1 MRKFKFKFSAHKDTL
16 VEISILVFIIALAF
30 FLRTYWAVG
39 PAIQYGYSVSGGSDS
54 YYHERIIFHILD
66 SKHQL
71 INDPMLNYP
80 IGVNNPRPPLFH
92 WAIVLSSYIFYPF
105 MEIHNAAL
113 LMLILFPA
121 IWGTLTII
129 PVYLIGKEAFSKKV
143 GFLSALIL
151 ATMPAHLM
159 RSVATQADWDAFDLF
174 FISLSFYF
182 FLKALKTVNY
192 KKWIHDWFKISDV
205 KNGLTIFFKENK
217 KAMLYAA
224 LSGTAMGSLA
234 LAWKGYTYAEAIL
247 LVYLF
252 SQVFINRFR
261 NKSNLHM
268 VMLMLIFTIFTF
280 GLASPWYIVTHRIG
294 QWFDVPLFL
303 MLFVLFIGIFLEVTG
318 KYPWPFVFGS
328 AGVGIT
334 IILVIVNAF
343 FPDLWALIISG
354 QGYFVKSKLYSTIA
368 EAQPATMG
376 SLAMSFG
383 VALFILAFGG
393 IIYLF
398 YLIKK
403 KREEYYLF
411 FVFYSVIA
419 VYMAISA
426 ARFIFNAAPAFAL
439 TSAIALVW
447 LLDILKL
454 KEAVKEFKG
463 YQRGLKRSFKK
474 VVKFSHIV
482 GILFIAFIVILPNV
496 WSAVD
501 AGIPYETKKTFDK
514 QIYNIMPNF
523 IRPNKTT
530 YKSSSPWYL
539 GAFGYS
545 IPKETYPWPRAWKWL
560 SEQDNY
566 SPPEDRPA
574 FVSWWDYGFEAVR
587 EGKHP
592 AIADNFQNG
601 YQMAAQIITAQNES
615 EVISLFIERV
625 LDGEF
630 KNGHLSERA
639 MNILKNYLG
648 ADEASKIEDIMKE
661 PSKYRDEVL
670 NNPDRYG
677 YYSSDISDVNTKY
690 AAIKGILA
698 YLPEEK
704 LIKIYDDIRNATGK
718 DIRYFAVD
726 YRLFPFSGRNTGI
739 FYAPAKLG
747 DRRINQFGGTVVP
760 YDFYNLKAVD
770 SYGNEY
776 EINKVPANV
785 RIVNYKIE
793 YQPMFYHCML
803 YRTFIG
809 YSGSDIGQSDGIPGL
824 SYNLQRYYPMQA
836 WNLTH
841 FKLVYRTAYW
851 NPYKDYQNHSKD
863 WKPIPVQL
871 ALKYQK
877 EDKGTVD
884 LNPPA
889 YQVLPND
896 VVMVKFYEGAVIEGR
911 VTLSTGEPL
920 KHVRVTVLDE
930 FNTPH
935 ASVFTD
941 DNGYYKLDAV
951 AGNLTLVVSTNG
963 NLNKLRMIEKTILSQ
978 TKVNVSEEQA
988 MRLKP
993 DYFINKNIV
1002 VKPANFDGVVYF
1014 DVNGDNKVTSD
1025 DVKIANG
1032 YLILRNYTY
1041 GYENKTKIKNG
1052 NYEINDIPP
1061 HTYTVDLVLNGR
1073 KFPSIENVSF
1083 SSGQNLT
1090 KDISLKPSYIK
1101 GVVDYNNGT
1110 PASNATVELRGL
1122 YVNYVTHTDKNGNYS
1137 IMVVPDNYTVF
1148 SYLNDYYSEKGVV
1161 IVNLWNYTTEYNM
1174 TLRHAFKL
1182 WGVVKYNGERVKDAV
1197 IKIESE
1203 LIPHNIY
1210 LKRSGNNGSF
1220 DLNIPAGIYSI
1231 YAMGYV
1237 NGERVVYFNVIKLN
1251 NDKSLNINLEKAYEV
1266 YGHIKSI
1273 KHISGIEISIFSGDK
1288 FYRGFGNFTG
1298 YYEVYLPRGKY
1309 SMGILAFDE
1318 NNTPYFNREIFT
1330 LNGDRNID
1338 IDLHKAYNVTGY
1350 VYFDKNGD
1358 GIREDNETIK
1368 NGLIILG
1375 DSNGDYEVRN
1385 IPPTGKFML
1394 STTIN
1399 YKISTILFGYE
1410 QKNVFQN
1417 NVVVEPENVL
1427 VEGEIYRNGKLNNIP
1442 VNIAFKSGNYVKEV
1456 NNVISSYSVNLPP
1469 GNYTITMY
1477 GFNRT
1482 YKIQNNNLTVNIG
1495 FKKIEKDLNFVA
1507 FAHITVISEATSVN
1521 WYKNGKSV
1529 LYGKDINIPIG
1540 NYTIY
1545 AKNDTCSNITSLSIY
1560 GNETVEINIH
1570 PSYLVYVNIIN
1581 YTGNVNVVLHSQDG
1595 IMDIGSSVFLP
1606 EGYYNFTVNFVK
1618 LLNGIYYDYYAYKS
1632 VYVNSNMS
1640 VNLNIQSK
1648 KLFTHIYGR
1657 VIYGNSFA
1665 SNCILNMISMEKS
1678 KNNVSFSTNNEG
1690 YYSGFITPGRYLL
1703 YISYF
1708 YGNKLFSNVSE
1719 VNITSST
1726 MNLNISLSNGYI
1738 LSGGVYL
1745 NDEIQSA
1752 LIKIRVYGGVIE
1764 INSEGYYS
1772 VVLPHGNYQISS
1784 ETFREEYN
1792 LKVRYL
1798 FNKNINLTGNYHLDI
1813 SLERESYH
1821 NLEINAISGDKIA
1834 NPNGTVGILV
1844 DIKNKGND
1852 LEKVKFEGINGWNV
1866 IKNKNTEIY
1875 PGEEKSIS
1883 LVVKVPKNAN
1893 SGSVEIHLRALYSGQ
1908 TNDFYFKT
1916 NITKTYLTS
1925 LNSTLKGWNNNSLIY
1940 EISVENKGNT
1950 WMNYTIGTLNIME
1963 LKNKGWNV
1971 KLFVNGGERNYIN
1984 VSAYSTNKFE
1994 VRIFA
1999 LRNEPSTIT
2008 PAIIF
2013 VEGEKTYTIEL
2024 QLQYPHIS
2032 SLLYVKGNNTQNYTG
2047 IEIPQ
2052 YYYAVWAVAVG
2063 IGVSIVII
2071 GRRRR

>member
-1 MRKFKFKFSAHKDTL
+1 MRGIKFKFSKHKDAI

-54 YYHERIIFHILD
+54 YYHEKIIFHILD
-66 SKHQL
+66 SRHQL

-105 MEIHNAAL
+105 MEIHDAAL

-121 IWGTLTII
+121 IWGALTII
-129 PVYLIGKEAFSKKV
+129 PVYLIGKEAFNKKV
-143 GFLSALIL
+143 GFLSALLL

-182 FLKALKTVNY
+182 FLRALKTVNY

-205 KNGLTIFFKENK
+205 KNGLLIFFKENK
-217 KAMLYAA
+217 KSMIYASLA
-224 LSGTAMGSLA
+224 GTAMGSLA

-252 SQVFINRFR
+252 FQIFINRFR
-261 NKSNLHM
+261 NKSNLHI
-268 VMLMLIFTIFTF
+268 VILMLIFTIFTF
-280 GLASPWYIVTHRIG
+280 GLSAPWYIMTHRLG
-294 QWFDVPLFL
+294 QWFDIPLLL
-303 MLFVLFIGIFLEVTG
+303 MLFVLFLGVFLEVTN
-318 KYPWPFVFGS
+318 KYPWTFVFGVS
-328 AGVGIT
+328 ALGIA
-334 IILVIVNAF
+334 IILLIVNIF
-343 FPDLWALIISG
+343 FPYLWSLIISG

-403 KREEYYLF
+403 HKEEYYLF

-419 VYMAISA
+419 IYMAISA

-463 YQRGLKRSFKK
+463 YQRGLKKSFKK

-501 AGIPYETKKTFDK
+501 AGIPYETKKSYDK
-514 QIYNIMPNF
+514 QIYNIMPSF
-523 IRPNKTT
+523 MRPNGST

-560 SEQDNY
+560 SEQDNS

-592 AIADNFQNG
+592 TIADNFQNG
-601 YQMAAQIITAQNES
+601 YQISAQIITAQNES
-615 EVISLFIERV
+615 EVISLFIARL
-625 LDGEF
+625 LDGEY
-630 KNGHLSERA
+630 KDGHLSERS
-639 MNILKNYLG
+639 MNILQNYLG
-648 ADEASKIEDIMKE
+648 SDKASKIEDIMKE
-661 PSKYRDEVL
+661 PSKYRGEVL
-670 NNPDRYG
+670 NNSDKYG

-690 AAIKGILA
+690 AAIKGILS
-698 YLPEEK
+698 YLPEER
-704 LIKIYDDIRNATGK
+704 LIRIYDDIRNVTGK

-747 DRRINQFGGTVVP
+747 DRRIEQFGGTVVP
-760 YDFYNLKAVD
+760 YDFYKLKAVD

-776 EINKVPANV
+776 NLDKVPANV

-809 YSGSDIGQSDGIPGL
+809 YSGSDIGQSNGIPGL

-836 WNLTH
+836 WNMTH

-863 WKPIPVQL
+863 WKPIPIQL

-877 EDKGTVD
+877 ENKGVVD

-896 VVMVKFYEGAVIEGR
+896 VVMVKFYEGAVIKGR
-911 VTLSTGEPL
+911 ITLTTGEPL
-920 KHVRVTVLDE
+920 KHVRVTILDE

-935 ASVFTD
+935 ATGFTD

-963 NLNKLRMIEKTILSQ
+963 NLNKLDMIEKTVLYQ
-978 TKVNVSEEQA
+978 TKLNVSEEQA
-988 MRLKP
+988 TRLKP

-1002 VKPANFDGVVYF
+1002 IKPANFDGIVYF
-1014 DVNGDNKVTSD
+1014 DVNGDNKITGD
-1025 DVKIANG
+1025 DVKISNG

-1041 GYENKTKIKNG
+1041 GYENKTEIKNG
-1052 NYEINDIPP
+1052 SYEINDIPP
-1061 HTYTVDLVLNGR
+1061 HTYGIDLILNGR
-1073 KFPSIENVSF
+1073 KFPNIENVSF

-1090 KDISLKPSYIK
+1090 KDISLKPSYIN
-1101 GVVDYNNGT
+1101 GVVNYDNGT
-1110 PASNATVELRGL
+1110 PAPNATVELHGL
-1122 YVNYVTHTDKNGNYS
+1122 YVNYVTHTDNHGNYS
-1137 IMVVPDNYTVF
+1137 IMVVPDNYTVL
-1148 SYLNDYYSEKGVV
+1148 SHLHDYYSDKGVV
-1161 IVNLWNYTTEYNM
+1161 VVNLWNYTTNYNM

-1182 WGVVKYNGERVKDAV
+1182 WGTVKYNGMRIKNAIVK
-1197 IKIESE
+1197 IKGE
-1203 LIPHNIY
+1203 LIPHSIY
-1210 LKRSGNNGSF
+1210 IKKSGNNGSF

-1231 YAMGYV
+1231 YVIAFV
-1237 NGERVVYFNVIKLN
+1237 NGERTVYFNVIKLN
-1251 NDKSLNINLEKAYEV
+1251 NDMSLNINLEKAYKV
-1266 YGHIKSI
+1266 YGHIESI
-1273 KHISGIEISIFSGDK
+1273 KHISEIELSIFSGNK
-1288 FYRGFGNFTG
+1288 FYRGFGNLTG

-1318 NNTPYFNREIFT
+1318 NNTPYFNREAFT
-1330 LNGDRNID
+1330 LNGNRNID
-1338 IDLHKAYNVTGY
+1338 INLHKAYNVTGY
-1350 VYFDKNGD
+1350 VYFDKNED
-1358 GIREDNETIK
+1358 GMREDNETIK
-1368 NGLIILG
+1368 NGLVMLG
-1375 DSNGDYEVRN
+1375 DSNGFYEVRN

-1399 YKISTILFGYE
+1399 YKISAMVFGYE
-1410 QKNVFQN
+1410 QKSVSKGNVIMEPASILVQGKVFMDGKN
-1417 NVVVEPENVL
+1417 ND
-1427 VEGEIYRNGKLNNIP
+1427 IP
-1442 VNIAFKSGNYVKEV
+1442 VNIVFKSDNYVKEIK
-1456 NNVISSYSVNLPP
+1456 NVTSSYSVNLLP
-1469 GNYTITMY
+1469 GNYTIYMY

-1482 YKIQNNNLTVNIG
+1482 YSLQSNNLKVNTG
-1495 FKKIEKDLNFVA
+1495 FEKIEKNLNFRA
-1507 FAHITVISEATSVN
+1507 FAHVEIISEATSVY
-1521 WYKNGKSV
+1521 WYKNGKNVS
-1529 LYGKDINIPIG
+1529 YGKNIDIPIG
-1540 NYTIY
+1540 NYTVY
-1545 AKNDTCSNITSLSIY
+1545 AKNETCSNITTIAVY
-1560 GNETVEINIH
+1560 ENETVEININ
-1570 PSYLVYVNIIN
+1570 PAYFVYVNILN
-1581 YTGNVNVVLHSQDG
+1581 YTGNVNVVLHSQNG
-1595 IMDIGSSVFLP
+1595 IINVGESIFLP
-1606 EGYYNFTVNFVK
+1606 EGYYSFNVNFVK
-1618 LLNGIYYDYYAYKS
+1618 LLNGVYYNYYANKS
-1632 VYVNSNMS
+1632 VYVNGNTT
-1640 VNLNIQSK
+1640 VALNIQSK
-1648 KLFTHIYGR
+1648 KLFTHISGR
-1657 VIYGNSFA
+1657 VSYGNSFA
-1665 SNCILNMISMEKS
+1665 SNCILRMISVEKG
-1678 KNNVSFSTNNEG
+1678 KNNVSFSTNGNG
-1690 YYSGFITPGRYLL
+1690 YYDGFITPGRYIL
-1703 YISYF
+1703 YVSYF
-1708 YGNKLFSNVSE
+1708 YGDKLLSNISE
-1719 VNITSST
+1719 INIDSSV
-1726 MNLNISLSNGYI
+1726 MNLNVNLNEGYI

-1745 NDEIQSA
+1745 NNEIQNAS
-1752 LIKIRVYGGVIE
+1752 IKIEVYDGFIE
-1764 INSEGYYS
+1764 VNSQGYYS
-1772 VVLPHGNYQISS
+1772 VILPRGNYKVSA

-1792 LKVRYL
+1792 LRIRYSFDKDIYL
-1798 FNKNINLTGNYHLDI
+1798 VGNYHLDI
-1813 SLERESYH
+1813 PLVRESYH
-1821 NLEINAISGDKIA
+1821 DLEVKVISGDNIA

-1844 DIKNKGND
+1844 NIKNKGND
-1852 LEKVKFEGINGWNV
+1852 LEKVKFEGVGGWNV
-1866 IKNKNTEIY
+1866 VGNANTEIY
-1875 PGEEKSIS
+1875 PGNERDIS
-1883 LVVKVPKNAN
+1883 LVVKVPKNTN
-1893 SGSVEIHLRALYSGQ
+1893 SGSEEIHLRALYSGQ

-1916 NITKTYLTS
+1916 NITKTYSTF
-1925 LNSTLKGWNNNSLIY
+1925 LNSILKEWNNNSLVY
-1940 EISVENKGNT
+1940 EVSVENKGNT
-1950 WMNYTIGTLNIME
+1950 GMNYTIGALNMME
-1963 LKNKGWNV
+1963 LKSKGWNV
-1971 KLFVNGGERNYIN
+1971 ELFVNGERKDYIN
-1984 VSAYSTNKFE
+1984 ISAHSTGKFE
-1994 VRIFA
+1994 VRIYA
-1999 LRNEPSTIT
+1999 LRDEPSTIT

-2013 VEGEKTYTIEL
+2013 VEGEKAYTIDL

-2032 SLLYVKGNNTQNYTG
+2032 SLLYVKGNNIQNYTG
-2047 IEIPQ
+2047 IEISP
-2052 YYYAVWAVAVG
+2052 YYYAVWAVAIG
-2063 IGVSIVII
+2063 IGISMIII
-2071 GRRRR
+2071 GRRRK